1 MSILKKSILVLVVCV
16 MVTPAMMFAQDH
28 VIHQDG
34 ALAITACDGSWW
46 SYTVWHW
53 TNNVL
58 QASVTF
64 YRDGGYLEGEFA
76 FIEWIVVDPM
86 W

>member
-1 MSILKKSILVLVVCV
+1 MMSILKKSILVLVFCV
-16 MVTPAMMFAQDH
+16 MVIFAQD
-28 VIHQDG
+28 VIHPDG

-76 FIEWIVVDPM
+76 FIEWIVENPGQ
-86 W
+86 